1 MTTTYKSTE
10 YISRYGL
17 PRSSLA
23 CLACRNAKSK
33 CDGLIPSVIA
43 TRPDTANLSED
54 VRAEVNCSRCARL
67 HLECKWRPC
76 QRNGRPVKKRKLIPE
91 NQPQRSSDNET
102 EINSSQDDAMLDSI
116 LFSDDSM
123 RMISNLLD
131 NEFILHDQDTL
142 PLSTE
147 SHQTHSPAEQMAEI
161 QKRILDASSPAKQ
174 YHPMPLSPSTV
185 STNDALHQGIS
196 RFFSGVGL
204 ALPLFDSKEEL
215 LEEAEYCDALLYTAA
230 TLGHALYE
238 GHEGLSCT
246 KMRKEA
252 TQKIDASIF
261 LECLMFSPDRHRGIV
276 HLSALTLMIYIAYAM
291 NDTSGLQKYVEQA
304 RTAALTLNLY
314 SLGNQNME
322 NTELARKVW
331 WELYVIDC
339 IMDVMTNGNIKR
351 QFDGIRT
358 TIPFP
363 GAAKNDKE
371 IQSVWDLRVR
381 SVSLLAGTF
390 TMFARSKDEERL
402 WTADKIQANII
413 AEAQGMLLS
422 AMQARMA
429 GDTDCKLNR
438 KLTILFDCLMMLY
451 AGRVHLHRLF
461 WFEDLNLSFA
471 SCSFQ
476 REKINDLSQNTP
488 APLGIAN
495 GSLIAS
501 SVEKIVQSSDSI
513 LHLMQMDTDAFFK
526 YNLAQ
531 MQSRSNLTNDL
542 LPITSSHWPPIGCC
556 QMVASFGL
564 AVHMASKGAED
575 ELRAQQSVS
584 SIGMA
589 EASLGILTKVWPIA
603 GYYRQELHQFRLLI
617 SQTLST
623 NELS

>member
-1 MTTTYKSTE
+1 MTTTYNQSE
-10 YISRYGL
+10 YTSRYGL

-43 TRPDTANLSED
+43 TRSETADPSID
-54 VRAEVNCSRCARL
+54 VRAEVDCSRCARL

-76 QRNGRPVKKRKLIPE
+76 QRNGRPVKKRKVE
-91 NQPQRSSDNET
+91 HDNQQQRSSDNET
-102 EINSSQDDAMLDSI
+102 EVGSIQDDSVLDSI

-131 NEFILHDQDTL
+131 NEFILHDPATL
-142 PLSTE
+142 SAST
-147 SHQTHSPAEQMAEI
+147 SSQQMHSPADQMAEI
-161 QKRILDASSPAKQ
+161 QKRILDASPSKHHEIQPF
-174 YHPMPLSPSTV
+174 SPSYAL
-185 STNDALHQGIS
+185 TNDNLQQGIS
-196 RFFSGVGL
+196 RFFAGVGL

-215 LEEAEYCDALLYTAA
+215 MEEAEHCDALLYAA
-230 TLGHALYE
+230 AALGHALYE
-238 GHEGLSCT
+238 GHESSSCT
-246 KMRKEA
+246 TMRSEA
-252 TQKIDASIF
+252 KQKIDASNF
-261 LECLMFSPDRHRGIV
+261 LELMLFSPDRHKSIV

-291 NDTSGLQKYVEQA
+291 NDTNALHEYIEQA
-304 RTAALTLNLY
+304 RTAAITLNLY
-314 SLGNQNME
+314 RLDNQDAE
-322 NTELARKVW
+322 NVELARKVW

-339 IMDVMTNGNIKR
+339 IMDVMTNGKIKR
-351 QFDGIRT
+351 RFDGIRAT
-358 TIPFP
+358 APYP
-363 GAAKNDKE
+363 GGGKDSEMQA
-371 IQSVWDLRVR
+371 VWNIRIR

-390 TMFARSKDEERL
+390 TMFSKSKDEERL
-402 WTADKIQANII
+402 WSADKIQANII

-429 GDTDCKLNR
+429 GDTDWKLNR
-438 KLTILFDCLMMLY
+438 RQAILFDCLMMLY

-476 REKINDLSQNTP
+476 REKINELSQENP
-488 APLGIAN
+488 APLGITN
-495 GSLIAS
+495 GSSISS
-501 SVEKIVQSSDSI
+501 SVDKIVQSSDSI

-526 YNLAQ
+526 YNLSQ
-531 MQSRSNLTNDL
+531 MQSSSNLTNGI

-564 AVHMASKGAED
+564 AVHMASKGTED

-617 SQTLST
+617 GQSLSP
-623 NELS
+623 NENL